1 MCILIKRKENALKA
15 HLMGGTFLNVQRSRT
30 RLVSSPTTYKSGFSR
45 TPDLTTQQKS
55 HFDKGHVPQGF
66 ECDHIVCA
74 KSQRLLCT
82 HQTPPNSLTSGAHG
96 ACFCAGCL
104 NSPLFSLL
112 ILAAAACEAWI
123 DDNESKRLTWAP
135 VSLLWVTPTRSQG
148 QSETLQWRFK
158 PFFIVYQV
166 VLNKKKVR
174 CIIA

>member
-1 MCILIKRKENALKA
+1 
-15 HLMGGTFLNVQRSRT
+15 MGESFLNVQRSRT
-30 RLVSSPTTYKSGFSR
+30 RVVSSPVTHKSRHECNLFFCRLGE

-82 HQTPPNSLTSGAHG
+82 HQTPPNSLTCGAHS

-104 NSPLFSLL
+104 NSPLLSLL

-135 VSLLWVTPTRSQG
+135 VSLLWVTPTQSQG
-148 QSETLQWRFK
+148 QSETPQWQFK
-158 PFFIVYQV
+158 PFFTVYLV
-166 VLNKKKVR
+166 VLNKKVR
-174 CIIA
+174 CLIA